1 MVEHTGSTRPRER
14 LFFSR
19 RELRTLE
26 KFADIAIEGHD
37 EVISPR
43 EVAFNID
50 RQVARVSS
58 KRTRS
63 IKLILFLVEYVLP
76 LLSLRP
82 PFSWM
87 SKAARKR
94 LVDRKIATPHRRGPL
109 RGLSRNLAQIKILF
123 LTGYYGDE
131 KTFDSVHYIPPTERP
146 KYHPDKLKERGLAPL
161 PLYVPAGRVVDTDVC
176 VIGSGAGGA
185 VAAYHAAV
193 TAGRDVVLVE
203 EGPYLHGMDQIS
215 HDEGAM
221 SAKLYKEGG
230 LQTTVDLNMG
240 IQQGKCLGGSAFINN
255 AICFRLDDPDLSPGR
270 DDVLARWDALGA
282 HIDKNKLADSYGE
295 VEAMIKVRPLLD
307 TQEPGLSPIDGANAR
322 ALLRGWKT
330 LVDAGMAPADLKAK
344 RFRKNYER
352 CLGCGSCVL
361 ACRYERK
368 LSMVETYLPKA
379 AQAGARIIVGCHAQK
394 IETNGRP
401 VTGVRCKWKDGS
413 DLLIRAQKVVVS
425 CGAIGS
431 SVLLMKSGL
440 GKNVGSRFSFN
451 ANTPMMA
458 RFPEAIDA
466 FDSVQ
471 MGAYIDGRDF
481 MLESW
486 YGSPFA
492 YSAIVPGWFEEH
504 FKRMQAYNR
513 YACAGVL
520 VGTEHNGRVKR
531 TAFFRDLLGPV
542 KYTMT
547 GDDLETMKRGMA
559 QLALVYFAAGAE
571 AVLPTSFTLN
581 LEMKAADFK
590 DKLDAIKAFID
601 KHVRRPSDLNLNSA
615 HPQGGNPMSDDEGL
629 GVVDS
634 SFRVHGHD
642 GLFVCDA
649 SVFPTSLGIN
659 PQLTIMAM
667 GDYFGHLGV
676 L

>member
-1 MVEHTGSTRPRER
+1 MNDHADRTRPHER
-14 LFFSR
+14 LFFSK

-26 KFADIAIEGHD
+26 KFADVAIEGHD
-37 EVISPR
+37 EDISPR
-43 EVAFNID
+43 RVAANID

-58 KRTRS
+58 KRTRG
-63 IKLILFLVEYVLP
+63 IKLVLFLVEYVLP
-76 LLSLRP
+76 LLSLRL
-82 PFSWM
+82 PFSWL
-87 SKAARKR
+87 SKASRKR
-94 LVDRKIATPHRRGPL
+94 LIDRKIATPHRRGPL
-109 RGLSRNLAQIKILF
+109 RSLSRNLAQTKILF
-123 LTGYYGDE
+123 LTGYYGDAD
-131 KTFDSVHYIPPTERP
+131 TFKSVHYIPPTERP
-146 KYHPDKLKERGLAPL
+146 KYDGKLKERGLDPVRL
-161 PLYVPAGRVVDTDVC
+161 HVPSGSVVDADVC

-185 VAAYHAAV
+185 VAAYHAAL
-193 TAGRDVVLVE
+193 AGRDVVLVE
-203 EGPYLHGMDQIS
+203 EGPYLHGMDEIS
-215 HDEGAM
+215 HDEGEM

-230 LQTTVDLNMG
+230 LQTTLDLTMG

-255 AICFRLDDPDLSPGR
+255 AICFRLGDEDLSPGR
-270 DDVLARWDALGA
+270 DDLLAQWEALGA
-282 HIDKNKLADSYGE
+282 RIDKDKLAHSFGE
-295 VEAMIKVRPLLD
+295 VETMIKVRPLRD
-307 TQEPGLSPIDGANAR
+307 TQEPGLPPIDGANAQK
-322 ALLRGWKT
+322 LLNGWET
-330 LVDAGMAPADLKAK
+330 LVAAGMAPADLKYGLFK
-344 RFRKNYER
+344 KNYEL

-379 AQAGARIIVGCHAQK
+379 AAAGARIIVGCHARK

-401 VTGVRCKWKDGS
+401 VTGVRCKLKDGS
-413 DLLIRAQKVVVS
+413 DLLIRAKKVVVS
-425 CGAIGS
+425 GGAIGS
-431 SVLLMKSGL
+431 SVLLMRSGL

-458 RFPEAIDA
+458 RFPEPVDA
-466 FDSVQ
+466 FDGVQ

-492 YSAIVPGWFEEH
+492 YSAIVPGWFGEH

-547 GDDLETMKRGMA
+547 PDDLESLKRGMA

-571 AVLPTSFTLN
+571 VVLPTSFTLN

-590 DKLDAIKAFID
+590 GKPDAIKAFID
-601 KHVRRPSDLNLNSA
+601 KHVRRPDDLNLNSA

-667 GDYFGHLGV
+667 ADYFGRLGV